1 MLQRRNIKLDRANK
15 SILLRALGNVYYAQ
29 KATGSDCTATGAL
42 VLRIHALPPKAADWR
57 WIWTN
62 IGWQGMPST
71 SCAPGAS
78 PREAIPTPW
87 MMRCAGF
94 CKQLFLMVKFPQPL
108 AFHKNYDEIRIR
120 KREVSNMI
128 QIRPVS
134 DLRNKYPE
142 VERLVTQQQ
151 QPVFLTKNGYGSMVV
166 MSIDQYTALIDGADA
181 KLDEADAAAKSDPV
195 RLSHEE
201 VFGNVRAQF
210 RGRK

>member
-42 VLRIHALPPKAADWR
+42 VLRIHALPPKGGRLALDMDEYRLAR
-57 WIWTN
+57 NALNQLRTRRIAE
-62 IGWQGMPST
+62 G
-71 SCAPGAS
+71 
-78 PREAIPTPW
+78 AIPTPW

-166 MSIDQYTALIDGADA
+166 MSIEQYTALIDGADA

>member
-42 VLRIHALPPKAADWR
+42 VLRIHALPPKGGRLALDMDEYR
-57 WIWTN
+57 L
-62 IGWQGMPST
+62 GMPST

-166 MSIDQYTALIDGADA
+166 MSIEQYTALIDGADA

>member
-42 VLRIHALPPKAADWR
+42 VLRIHALPPKGGRLALDMDEYRLARNALNQLRTRRIAEGGYTD
-57 WIWTN
+57 
-62 IGWQGMPST
+62 
-71 SCAPGAS
+71 
-78 PREAIPTPW
+78 
-87 MMRCAGF
+87 F

-166 MSIDQYTALIDGADA
+166 MSIEQYTALIDGADA

-201 VFGNVRAQF
+201 VFGNVGAQF